1 MISCDTNI
9 LLHAYNLHS
18 NLHETAMKFLSDK
31 AENRDFVICEL
42 VLIELYVLLR
52 NPAVI
57 KKPLSGE
64 KAVKICQRYRENHNW
79 RLIDY
84 PGTLMSKIWDRVSH
98 PDEGRRNIFDAR
110 LAFTLRYHGVT
121 DFATCNTKH
130 FQNYNFNRIWNPLL

>member
-9 LLHAYNLHS
+9 LLHAFNLSS
-18 NLHETAMKFLSDK
+18 NFHEQAIGFLS
-31 AENRDFVICEL
+31 AEAGNKDFVICEL

-52 NPAVI
+52 NPVVV

-64 KAVKICQRYRENHNW
+64 KAVKVCQRYRENPNW

-84 PGTLMSKIWDRVSH
+84 PGGLMGKIWERVSH
-98 PDEGRRNIFDAR
+98 PDEGRRNIFDSR

-121 DFATCNTKH
+121 DFATCNVKH
-130 FQNYNFNRIWNPLL
+130 FQNYNFNRVWDPLS